1 MKTNSIEPSHSIKQG
16 RVAKFRRG
24 SLAIATLALLTL
36 GVRSGYTETT
46 VEVISYFNVETQLQA
61 LADIQKDF
69 EKANPDIKIKYT
81 FVPFG
86 ELVSRTLQM
95 AAVHKAPAIA
105 AIDNPDVLRVAK
117 SNILKDISKEV
128 NKLPIWND
136 LYPGPKSAVT
146 ADGKAYGVPIGSNSL
161 ALYYNK
167 KMLSEAGVEPP
178 KTWQQLTDVA
188 TKTTKSPVYGIAF
201 SAVNT
206 EESTWQWEPFLWSNG
221 GSLLDLTSSDAVAA
235 LQLWVDWVSK
245 GLASKDSLNWE
256 QGDVANQ
263 FTGGR
268 AATMVMGPWMLDA
281 VKKSGVDFGI
291 VTIPVPKEG
300 AKPVV
305 GLGGECWCVLK
316 TSPQVE
322 AAAMKFISF
331 TQEPER
337 LRKVC
342 DTFNYI
348 SSVKSIARQQGES
361 NPQLVPFVEQMET
374 AKARSQD
381 GGAKYPEISLATR
394 TAIQQALTGQAPA
407 DQALKEA
414 ATKIKSI
421 LSKN

>member
-1 MKTNSIEPSHSIKQG
+1 MKTNSIEPSYSIKQG
-16 RVAKFRRG
+16 RVAKFRCRG
-24 SLAIATLALLTL
+24 LAIATLALLTL

-46 VEVISYFNVETQLQA
+46 VEVIHYFTVEGQLQA

-69 EKANPDIKIKYT
+69 EKANPDIKLRYT
-81 FVPFG
+81 YVPFG

-117 SNILKDISKEV
+117 SNILKDISNEV

-136 LYPGPKSAVT
+136 LYQGPKSAVT
-146 ADGKAYGVPIGSNSL
+146 TEGKAYGVPIGSNSL

-178 KTWQQLTDVA
+178 KTWQQLTEVA

-221 GSLLDLTSSDAVAA
+221 GSLLDLTSSNAVAA
-235 LQLWVDWVSK
+235 LQLWVDWISK

-256 QGDVANQ
+256 QPDVGNQ

-268 AATMVMGPWMLDA
+268 AATMVMGPWMLDV
-281 VKKSGVDFGI
+281 VKKSGGDFGI

-348 SSVKSIARQQGES
+348 SSVKSIAKQQGES
-361 NPQLVPFVEQMET
+361 NPQLVPFVEQMDT

-394 TAIQQALTGQAPA
+394 TAIQRALSGQAPA